1 MSNNILTIKKI
12 DIIAANT
19 DASDWIKVPDWKYQ
33 HQQVRTI
40 IGNLTSTDSI
50 SVELTHAPTEAEI
63 ADYPTHSRAYTDT
76 SFDDTLN
83 GPFTYIRVKKT
94 GTAGAASISL
104 AI

>member
-12 DIIAANT
+12 DIIAANE

-40 IGNLTSTDSI
+40 IGNLASGDSI
-50 SVELTHAPTEAEI
+50 AVELTHAPTESEI
-63 ADYPTHSRAYTDT
+63 ANYPTHSRTFTDT
-76 SFDDTLN
+76 SFDDVLN
-83 GPFTYIRVKKT
+83 GPFTYIRVTKT
-94 GTAGAASISL
+94 GTNGAASVSL